1 MSKGQAA
8 MEFLM
13 TYGWAI
19 LVVLIAIGALAYFGV
34 LNPSRF
40 LPSSCTLMPGLSCDS
55 FKVDAISPHITLIIR
70 NGLGQ
75 DLTSLSVTSVGDLD
89 GTGACADDAS
99 TAADLNDGATAT
111 HTIICSPA
119 PTSGSRFKSDLTIS
133 YTDEGGIPH
142 SRTGQIITEV
152 EAS

>member
-1 MSKGQAA
+1 MRRGQAA

-40 LPSSCTLMPGLSCDS
+40 LPSSCTLMPGLSCEA
-55 FKVDAISPHITLIIR
+55 FKVDATAAGGHIRVDIQ
-70 NGLGQ
+70 NGIGQ
-75 DLTSLSVTSVGDLD
+75 DLTAVSITTVGDS
-89 GTGACADDAS
+89 GGACTGDAS
-99 TAADLNDGATAT
+99 TAAVLNDGATVT
-111 HTIICSPA
+111 HTITCA
-119 PTSGSRFKSDLTIS
+119 VVPTAGARFKSDLTIA
-133 YTDEGGIPH
+133 YTDEGGIAH
-142 SRTGQIITEV
+142 TRTGQIVAEV